1 MIRLIHVI
9 NHVKVLEGKG
19 HFYEGSQGNKGFTVF
34 KDAFHVC
41 CLYNADVCVFVT
53 TFFLNAVTLEAMMHI
68 LFHGINIMNLNKII
82 TEAT

>member
-19 HFYEGSQGNKGFTVF
+19 CFCEGSQGNKGFMVF
-34 KDAFHVC
+34 KDAFIFC
-41 CLYNADVCVFVT
+41 CFYNADVCYN
-53 TFFLNAVTLEAMMHI
+53 FFLNAVTLEVMMHI
-68 LFHGINIMNLNKII
+68 LSHVINIMTFNKVI